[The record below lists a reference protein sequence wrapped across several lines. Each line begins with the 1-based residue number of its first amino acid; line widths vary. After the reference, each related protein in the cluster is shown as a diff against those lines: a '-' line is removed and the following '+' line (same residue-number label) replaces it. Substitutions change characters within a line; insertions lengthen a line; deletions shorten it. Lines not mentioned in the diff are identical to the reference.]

1 MLKKVLV
8 IANPGSGKNEAKK
21 YAEKLQNCLEEA
33 HQSQVTIRLTQQPG
47 DATEWAKSAT
57 QDGFDSVICLGGD
70 GTVNETVQG
79 LLHNEPQPYFGF
91 VPLGTVNDLARAI
104 GYDMNPEKAI
114 QQFRQVRP
122 VPMDVATVNDTFF
135 INVLAIGEIAE
146 SVMETDSS
154 DKNTFGF
161 LAYVKD
167 AVGAVFSHKNYV
179 YRITVD
185 QDEQVELDSSLVV
198 VALTNSVGGF
208 EKMFTHASFSDGYL
222 HIAAI
227 KGTKPHDL
235 LKAVFEG
242 GVPQEETDQI
252 FVSKGKEIT
261 VELIK
266 PKDKTFNVN
275 IDGDKGPALP
285 LTIKV
290 LSGAVKVLQPI
301 K

>member
-21 YAEKLQNCLEEA
+21 YAEKLQNILEEA
-33 HQSQVTIRLTQQPG
+33 HQSQVTVRLTKQAG
-47 DATEWAKSAT
+47 DAIEWAKSAE
-57 QDGFDSVICLGGD
+57 QEGYDSVICLGGD

-79 LLHNEPQPYFGF
+79 LLSNEHQPYFGF

-114 QQFRQVRP
+114 QQFERVNP
-122 VPMDVATVNDTFF
+122 VAMDVGIVNDMSF

-167 AVGAVFSHKNYV
+167 AVGAVFSHKNYT

-185 QDEQVELDSSLVV
+185 QDEQVELESSLVV

-208 EKMFTHASFSDGYL
+208 EKMFSHASFSDGYL
-222 HIAAI
+222 HVAAI

-252 FVSKGKEIT
+252 FVSKGKQMTI
-261 VELIK
+261 ELIH
-266 PKDKTFNVN
+266 PKNETFNANV
-275 IDGDKGPALP
+275 DGDKGPALP

-290 LSGAVKVLQPI
+290 LSGAIKVLQPI